1 MNNSSN
7 SNKYSEIRVYG
18 ESYDYERVMKAFKGE
33 AFKTSS
39 GNQQK
44 SSGNQQKSSGNQQKS
59 SGNQC

>member
-44 SSGNQQKSSGNQQKS
+44 SSGNQQKSSGNK
-59 SGNQC
+59 C